1 MLVKQ
6 LLVGQPVKSALNT
19 ADVGQ
24 PIDVGQPAIYNRER
38 IYQLDL
44 FFNLYLLIFVFY
56 I

>member
-24 PIDVGQPAIYNRER
+24 PADVGN
-38 IYQLDL
+38 QLL
-44 FFNLYLLIFVFY
+44 TEKEY
-56 I
+56 IC